1 MHHSPKTAQLR
12 FDNSFQRLHKD
23 FYTKVQPQGLENPRL
38 VSSNKALAG
47 LLGLNSSENFSDSLL
62 QAFSGNSQLPGSQPL
77 AMAYS
82 GHQFGAYNP
91 QLGDGRGLLLGEVE
105 ALDTAGQSQRWDLH
119 LKGAGKTPYSR
130 MGDGRAVLR
139 SSIREYL
146 GSEAVFG
153 LGIPS
158 TRAACVITSDTP
170 VFRETEERGATLLRV
185 ARSHVRFGSFEL
197 FHYTGRPQ
205 RVRELADYVIER
217 HFRDFT
223 GEADKH
229 ELLLR
234 EVVRRT
240 ATLVAGWQAQ
250 GFAHGVL
257 NSDNMSIVGDTF
269 DFGPFAFLDDY
280 QPGLICNHSDHGGRY
295 AFDQQPS
302 IGLWNCHALA
312 QALTSLIPEDRIEA
326 ALELYRPALVSHYSA
341 LMRRKLGL
349 ATELDEDQALVQQL
363 LHLLAAEGRDYSTF
377 FRRLAEIQ
385 KDETTPP
392 LRDDFVD
399 RQAFDNWFTL
409 YRQRLH
415 KEQQSDEQR
424 LRAMHA
430 INPKYIL
437 RNYLAQQAID
447 AAVNDDDFSKVD
459 KLLTLVQSPFDDHP
473 GMEDYAKPAPDWG
486 KSLEISCSS

>member
-1 MHHSPKTAQLR
+1 MTNPNSLT
-12 FDNSFQRLHKD
+12 FDNSFRRLHSD
-23 FYTKVQPQGLENPRL
+23 FYTPVQPRGLDKPRL
-38 VSSNKALAG
+38 VSGNKALAG
-47 LLGLNSSENFSDSLL
+47 LLGLPADTGLNDSPLL
-62 QAFSGNSQLPGSQPL
+62 DAFSGQLVLPGSQPL

-82 GHQFGAYNP
+82 GHQFGVYNP
-91 QLGDGRGLLLGEVE
+91 QLGDGRGLLLGEVLTGDE
-105 ALDTAGQSQRWDLH
+105 QEHWDLH
-119 LKGAGKTPYSR
+119 LKGAGLTPYSR

-158 TRAACVITSDTP
+158 TRALCVITSDTP
-170 VFRETEERGATLLRV
+170 VYRETEERGATLLRV

-197 FHYTGRPQ
+197 FHYTGRPE
-205 RVRELADYVIER
+205 RVKELADYVIER
-217 HFRDFT
+217 HYPEFA
-223 GEADKH
+223 EEENKI

-234 EVVRRT
+234 EAVQRT

-257 NSDNMSIVGDTF
+257 NSDNMSILGDTF
-269 DFGPFAFLDDY
+269 DFGPFAFIDDY

-312 QALTSLIPEDRIEA
+312 QALTSLIPEKQIEA
-326 ALELYRPALVSHYSA
+326 ALELYRPALVDRYSS

-349 ATELDEDQALVQQL
+349 ATDMAEDQTVIQQL
-363 LHLLAAEGRDYSTF
+363 LQLLAAERRDYSTF
-377 FRRLAEIQ
+377 FRSLADIQ
-385 KDETTPP
+385 KNDPSP
-392 LRDDFVD
+392 QLRDDFVD
-399 RQAFDNWFTL
+399 RDAFDNWFDT
-409 YRQRLH
+409 YRQRLL
-415 KEQQSDEQR
+415 KEEQFDEQR
-424 LRAMHA
+424 RETMNT

-447 AAVNDDDFSKVD
+447 AAVKDDDFSEVD
-459 KLLTLVQSPFDDHP
+459 KLLTLVQSPFDEHP

-486 KSLEISCSS
+486 KGLEISCSS

>member
-1 MHHSPKTAQLR
+1 
-12 FDNSFQRLHKD
+12 
-23 FYTKVQPQGLENPRL
+23 
-38 VSSNKALAG
+38 
-47 LLGLNSSENFSDSLL
+47 
-62 QAFSGNSQLPGSQPL
+62 
-77 AMAYS
+77 
-82 GHQFGAYNP
+82 
-91 QLGDGRGLLLGEVE
+91 
-105 ALDTAGQSQRWDLH
+105 
-119 LKGAGKTPYSR
+119 
-130 MGDGRAVLR
+130 
-139 SSIREYL
+139 
-146 GSEAVFG
+146 
-153 LGIPS
+153 
-158 TRAACVITSDTP
+158 
-170 VFRETEERGATLLRV
+170 
-185 ARSHVRFGSFEL
+185 
-197 FHYTGRPQ
+197 
-205 RVRELADYVIER
+205 VIER
-217 HFRDFT
+217 HYPDFT
-223 GEADKH
+223 GQADKY

-234 EVVRRT
+234 EVVQRT

-312 QALTSLIPEDRIEA
+312 QALTSLIPEDKIEA

-349 ATELDEDQALVQQL
+349 ATALDEDQALVQQL
-363 LHLLAAEGRDYSTF
+363 LHLLAAEGQDYGTF

-385 KDETTPP
+385 KDESTPQ

-399 RQAFDNWFTL
+399 RQAFDNWFKL
-409 YRQRLH
+409 YRGRLL
-415 KEQQSDEQR
+415 KEQQPDSQR
-424 LRAMHA
+424 LQAMHA

-447 AAVNDDDFSKVD
+447 AAVNHDDFSEVD
-459 KLLTLVQSPFDDHP
+459 KLLALVQSPFDEHP

>member
-1 MHHSPKTAQLR
+1 MTAATNLN
-12 FDNSFQRLHKD
+12 FDNSFRRLHSD
-23 FYTKVQPQGLENPRL
+23 FYTPVQPRGLDNPRL
-38 VSSNKALAG
+38 VSGNKALAG
-47 LLGLNSSENFSDSLL
+47 LLGLQPDTCFADSPLL
-62 QAFSGNSQLPGSQPL
+62 DAFSGKLLLPGFEPL

-82 GHQFGAYNP
+82 GHQFGVYNP
-91 QLGDGRGLLLGEVE
+91 QLGDGRGLLLGE
-105 ALDTAGQSQRWDLH
+105 LLTADHQERWDLH
-119 LKGAGKTPYSR
+119 LKGAGLTPYSR

-146 GSEAVFG
+146 GSEAVYG

-158 TRAACVITSDTP
+158 TRALCVITSDTP

-197 FHYTGRPQ
+197 FHYTGRPE
-205 RVRELADYVIER
+205 RIKELADYVIAR
-217 HFRDFT
+217 HYPQFA
-223 GEADKH
+223 EEQNKV

-234 EVVRRT
+234 EVVQRT

-269 DFGPFAFLDDY
+269 DFGPFAFMDDY

-312 QALTSLIPEDRIEA
+312 QALSSQIPEKQVEA
-326 ALELYRPALVSHYSA
+326 ALELYRPALVDSYSS

-349 ATELDEDQALVQQL
+349 ATEMNEDQALVQQL
-363 LHLLAAEGRDYSTF
+363 LHLLAAERRDYSTF
-377 FRRLAEIQ
+377 FRSLANIQ
-385 KDETTPP
+385 KNESTPR

-399 RQAFDNWFTL
+399 RDAFDSWFEL
-409 YRQRLH
+409 YRQRLLQEEH
-415 KEQQSDEQR
+415 ADEQR
-424 LRAMHA
+424 REAMNT

-447 AAVNDDDFSKVD
+447 AAVKDDDFSEVD
-459 KLLTLVQSPFDDHP
+459 KLLTLVQSPFDEHP

-486 KSLEISCSS
+486 KGLEISCSS